1 MVDVLPSEFAMQV
14 FSVNVKEYDRVVHSV
29 SLNAATT

>member
-1 MVDVLPSEFAMQV
+1 MADVLPSEFAMQV
-14 FSVNVKEYDRVVHSV
+14 FNVDETEYDRVVHSV